1 MDLNL
6 IALKNIKVLANFKDD
21 THFLN
26 CDDKIVLES
35 KLKDDK
41 FENITELSEIEYVLY
56 FSFHQL
62 INIPIRE
69 VIDDYSRKE
78 LLNIMIDAIATV
90 YDVYDNSIYD
100 TENRRICQMM
110 NDIDEIVFKAKINY
124 KRNKCYYQ
132 MLDMFDYLCTGFT
145 AFHELSIDFNS
156 QFSGIIYENDDI
168 DIDDIDIDDIDSP
181 SDDSPSDSPSDS
193 SSDLE
198 SDDES
203 DNKRRKLE

>member
-90 YDVYDNSIYD
+90 YYVYDNSIYD

-124 KRNKCYYQ
+124 KKNKCYYQ

-181 SDDSPSDSPSDS
+181 SDDSPSDLD
-193 SSDLE
+193 

>member
-6 IALKNIKVLANFKDD
+6 IALKNIKVLANFNDD

-78 LLNIMIDAIATV
+78 LLNIMIDAITTV
-90 YDVYDNSIYD
+90 YYVYDNSIYD
-100 TENRRICQMM
+100 TENKRICQMI
-110 NDIDEIVFKAKINY
+110 DEIDEIVFKAKINY
-124 KRNKCYYQ
+124 KKNKCYYQ

-168 DIDDIDIDDIDSP
+168 DIDIDDIDSP
-181 SDDSPSDSPSDS
+181 SDDSPSDDSPSDL
-193 SSDLE
+193 D
-198 SDDES
+198 SDDEI

>member
-6 IALKNIKVLANFKDD
+6 IALKNIKVLANFNDD

-78 LLNIMIDAIATV
+78 LLNIMIDATATV
-90 YDVYDNSIYD
+90 YYVYDNSIYD
-100 TENRRICQMM
+100 TENQRICQMI
-110 NDIDEIVFKAKINY
+110 DEIDEIVFKAKINY
-124 KRNKCYYQ
+124 KQNKCYYQ

-168 DIDDIDIDDIDSP
+168 DIDDIDSMSLPYDSP
-181 SDDSPSDSPSDS
+181 SDDSPSD
-193 SSDLE
+193 LE
-198 SDDES
+198 SDDEI

>member
-6 IALKNIKVLANFKDD
+6 IALKNIKVLANFNDD

-78 LLNIMIDAIATV
+78 LLNIMINAIATV
-90 YDVYDNSIYD
+90 YYVYDKSIYD
-100 TENRRICQMM
+100 TENKRICQMI
-110 NDIDEIVFKAKINY
+110 DEIDEIVFKAKINY
-124 KRNKCYYQ
+124 KKNKCYYQ

-168 DIDDIDIDDIDSP
+168 DIDDIDIDDIDIDDIDSP
-181 SDDSPSDSPSDS
+181 SDDSPR
-193 SSDLE
+193 DLD

>member
-6 IALKNIKVLANFKDD
+6 IALKNIKVLANFNKD

-35 KLKDDK
+35 KVKDDK
-41 FENITELSEIEYVLY
+41 FENITELSEIEYVIY

-69 VIDDYSRKE
+69 VIDDYYRKE

-100 TENRRICQMM
+100 TENKRICQMI
-110 NDIDEIVFKAKINY
+110 DEIDEIVFKAKINY
-124 KRNKCYYQ
+124 KKNKCYYQ

-168 DIDDIDIDDIDSP
+168 DIDDIDDIDSMSLPYDSP
-181 SDDSPSDSPSDS
+181 SDDSPSD
-193 SSDLE
+193 LE
-198 SDDES
+198 SDDEI

>member
-90 YDVYDNSIYD
+90 YYVYDNSIYD

-124 KRNKCYYQ
+124 KKNKCYYQ

-168 DIDDIDIDDIDSP
+168 DDIDIDDIDSP

>member
-6 IALKNIKVLANFKDD
+6 IALKNIKVLANFNDD

-90 YDVYDNSIYD
+90 YYVYDNSIYD
-100 TENRRICQMM
+100 TENKRICQMI
-110 NDIDEIVFKAKINY
+110 DEIDEIVFKAKINY
-124 KRNKCYYQ
+124 KKNKCYYQ

-168 DIDDIDIDDIDSP
+168 DIDIYDIDSP
-181 SDDSPSDSPSDS
+181 SDDSPSDDSPSDL
-193 SSDLE
+193 D

>member
-1 MDLNL
+1 
-6 IALKNIKVLANFKDD
+6 LANFNDD

-78 LLNIMIDAIATV
+78 LLNIMIDAIATI

-100 TENRRICQMM
+100 TENTRICQMI
-110 NDIDEIVFKAKINY
+110 DEIDEIVFKAKINY
-124 KRNKCYYQ
+124 KQNKCYYQ

-168 DIDDIDIDDIDSP
+168 DIDDIDDIDSMSLPYDSP
-181 SDDSPSDSPSDS
+181 SDDSPSD
-193 SSDLE
+193 LE
-198 SDDES
+198 SDDEI

>member
-6 IALKNIKVLANFKDD
+6 IALKNIKVLANFNDD

-41 FENITELSEIEYVLY
+41 FENITELSEIEYVIY

-69 VIDDYSRKE
+69 VINDYSRKE
-78 LLNIMIDAIATV
+78 LLNIMIDAIATI

-100 TENRRICQMM
+100 TENTRICQMI
-110 NDIDEIVFKAKINY
+110 DEIDEIVFKAKINY
-124 KRNKCYYQ
+124 KQNKCYYQ

-168 DIDDIDIDDIDSP
+168 DIDDIDSMSLPYDSP
-181 SDDSPSDSPSDS
+181 SDDSPSD
-193 SSDLE
+193 LE
-198 SDDES
+198 SDDEI

>member
-6 IALKNIKVLANFKDD
+6 IALKNIKVLANFNDD

-69 VIDDYSRKE
+69 VIDVYYRKE

-90 YDVYDNSIYD
+90 YDVYDNSMYD
-100 TENRRICQMM
+100 TENKRICQMI
-110 NDIDEIVFKAKINY
+110 DEIDEIVFKAKINY
-124 KRNKCYYQ
+124 KKNKCYYQ

-168 DIDDIDIDDIDSP
+168 DIDDIDSP
-181 SDDSPSDSPSDS
+181 SDDSPSDLDS
-193 SSDLE
+193 NLD

>member
-1 MDLNL
+1 M
-6 IALKNIKVLANFKDD
+6 ANFNDD

-90 YDVYDNSIYD
+90 YYVYDNSIYD
-100 TENRRICQMM
+100 TENKRICQMI
-110 NDIDEIVFKAKINY
+110 DEIDEIVFKAKINY

-181 SDDSPSDSPSDS
+181 SDDSPSDLD
-193 SSDLE
+193 SDLD

>member
-6 IALKNIKVLANFKDD
+6 IALKNIKVLANFNKD

-35 KLKDDK
+35 KVKDDK
-41 FENITELSEIEYVLY
+41 FENITELSEIEYVIY

-69 VIDDYSRKE
+69 VIDDYYRKE

-100 TENRRICQMM
+100 TENKRICQMI
-110 NDIDEIVFKAKINY
+110 DEIDEIVFKAKINY
-124 KRNKCYYQ
+124 KKNKCYYQ

-168 DIDDIDIDDIDSP
+168 DIDDIDSMSLPYDSP
-181 SDDSPSDSPSDS
+181 SDDSPSD
-193 SSDLE
+193 LE
-198 SDDES
+198 SDDEI

>member
-6 IALKNIKVLANFKDD
+6 IALKNIKVLANFNDD

-90 YDVYDNSIYD
+90 YYVYDNSIYD
-100 TENRRICQMM
+100 IENKRICQMI
-110 NDIDEIVFKAKINY
+110 DEIDEIVFKAKINY
-124 KRNKCYYQ
+124 KKNKCYYQ

-168 DIDDIDIDDIDSP
+168 DIDIYDIDSP
-181 SDDSPSDSPSDS
+181 SDDSPSDDSPSDL
-193 SSDLE
+193 D
-198 SDDES
+198 SDDEI

>member
-6 IALKNIKVLANFKDD
+6 IALKNIKVLANFNDD

-90 YDVYDNSIYD
+90 YYVYDNSIYD
-100 TENRRICQMM
+100 TENKRICQMI
-110 NDIDEIVFKAKINY
+110 DEIDEIVFKAKINY
-124 KRNKCYYQ
+124 KKNKCYYQ

-168 DIDDIDIDDIDSP
+168 DIDIYDIDSP
-181 SDDSPSDSPSDS
+181 SDDSPSDDSPSDL
-193 SSDLE
+193 D
-198 SDDES
+198 SDDEI

>member
-6 IALKNIKVLANFKDD
+6 IALKNIKVLANFNND

-26 CDDKIVLES
+26 CNDKIVLES

-69 VIDDYSRKE
+69 VIDVYYRKE

-100 TENRRICQMM
+100 TENKRICQMI
-110 NDIDEIVFKAKINY
+110 DEIDEIVFKAKINY
-124 KRNKCYYQ
+124 KKNKCYYQ

-156 QFSGIIYENDDI
+156 QFSGIIYENDI
-168 DIDDIDIDDIDSP
+168 DIDIDDIDSP
-181 SDDSPSDSPSDS
+181 SDDSPSDDSPSDLD
-193 SSDLE
+193 SDLD

>member
-1 MDLNL
+1 M
-6 IALKNIKVLANFKDD
+6 
-21 THFLN
+21 
-26 CDDKIVLES
+26 
-35 KLKDDK
+35 
-41 FENITELSEIEYVLY
+41 
-56 FSFHQL
+56 

-100 TENRRICQMM
+100 TENERICLMI
-110 NDIDEIVFKAKINY
+110 DEIDEIVFNAKINY
-124 KRNKCYYQ
+124 KKNKCYYQ

-156 QFSGIIYENDDI
+156 QFSGIIYENNENN
-168 DIDDIDIDDIDSP
+168 DIDIDDIDSP
-181 SDDSPSDSPSDS
+181 SDDSPSDDSP
-193 SSDLE
+193 SDLE
-198 SDDES
+198 SDDEI

>member
-6 IALKNIKVLANFKDD
+6 IALKNIKVLANFNDD

-69 VIDDYSRKE
+69 VIDDYYRKE
-78 LLNIMIDAIATV
+78 LLNIMIDAIATI

-100 TENRRICQMM
+100 TENTRICQMI
-110 NDIDEIVFKAKINY
+110 DEIDEIVFKAKINY
-124 KRNKCYYQ
+124 KQNKCYYQ

-168 DIDDIDIDDIDSP
+168 DIDDIDSMSLPYDSP
-181 SDDSPSDSPSDS
+181 SDDSPSD
-193 SSDLE
+193 LE
-198 SDDES
+198 SDDEI

>member
-6 IALKNIKVLANFKDD
+6 IALKNIKVLANFNDD

-90 YDVYDNSIYD
+90 YYVYDNSIYD
-100 TENRRICQMM
+100 IENKRICQMI
-110 NDIDEIVFKAKINY
+110 DEIDEIVFKAKINY
-124 KRNKCYYQ
+124 KKNKCYYQ

-168 DIDDIDIDDIDSP
+168 DIDDIDDIDSP
-181 SDDSPSDSPSDS
+181 SDDSSSDLE
-193 SSDLE
+193 SDLE

>member
-90 YDVYDNSIYD
+90 YYVYDNSIYD

-124 KRNKCYYQ
+124 KKNKCYYQ

-181 SDDSPSDSPSDS
+181 SDDSPSDLD
-193 SSDLE
+193 SDLD

>member
-6 IALKNIKVLANFKDD
+6 IALKNIKVLANFNDD

-78 LLNIMIDAIATV
+78 LLNIMIDAIATI

-100 TENRRICQMM
+100 TENTRICQMI
-110 NDIDEIVFKAKINY
+110 DEIDEIVFKAKINY
-124 KRNKCYYQ
+124 KQNKCYYQ

-168 DIDDIDIDDIDSP
+168 DIDDIDSMSLPYDSP
-181 SDDSPSDSPSDS
+181 SDDSPSD
-193 SSDLE
+193 LE
-198 SDDES
+198 SDDEI

>member
-1 MDLNL
+1 MDLNI
-6 IALKNIKVLANFKDD
+6 IALKNIKVLANFNDD

-78 LLNIMIDAIATV
+78 LLNIMINAIATV
-90 YDVYDNSIYD
+90 YYVYDNSIYD
-100 TENRRICQMM
+100 TENKRICQMI
-110 NDIDEIVFKAKINY
+110 DEIDEIVFKAKINY
-124 KRNKCYYQ
+124 KKNKCYYQ

-168 DIDDIDIDDIDSP
+168 DIDDIDSP
-181 SDDSPSDSPSDS
+181 SDDCPSDS

>member
-6 IALKNIKVLANFKDD
+6 IALKNIKVLANFNDD

-26 CDDKIVLES
+26 INDKIVLES

-90 YDVYDNSIYD
+90 YYVYDNSIYD
-100 TENRRICQMM
+100 TENKRICQMI
-110 NDIDEIVFKAKINY
+110 DEIDEIVFKAKINY
-124 KRNKCYYQ
+124 KKNKCYYQ

-168 DIDDIDIDDIDSP
+168 DIDDIDSP
-181 SDDSPSDSPSDS
+181 SDDCPSDS

>member
-6 IALKNIKVLANFKDD
+6 IALKNIKVLANFNDD

-90 YDVYDNSIYD
+90 YYVYDNSIYD
-100 TENRRICQMM
+100 TENKRICQMI
-110 NDIDEIVFKAKINY
+110 DEIDEIVFKAKINY
-124 KRNKCYYQ
+124 KKNKCYYQ

-168 DIDDIDIDDIDSP
+168 DIDNIDDIDIDDIDSP
-181 SDDSPSDSPSDS
+181 SDDSPNDS

-198 SDDES
+198 SDES

>member
-6 IALKNIKVLANFKDD
+6 IALKNIKVLANFNDD

-78 LLNIMIDAIATV
+78 LLNIMINAIATV
-90 YDVYDNSIYD
+90 YYVYDNSIYD
-100 TENRRICQMM
+100 TENKRICQMI
-110 NDIDEIVFKAKINY
+110 DEIDEIVFKAKINY
-124 KRNKCYYQ
+124 KKNKCYYQ

-168 DIDDIDIDDIDSP
+168 DIDVIDSP
-181 SDDSPSDSPSDS
+181 SDDSPSDLD
-193 SSDLE
+193 SDLD

>member
-6 IALKNIKVLANFKDD
+6 IALKNIKVLANFNDD

-100 TENRRICQMM
+100 IENKRICQMM

-132 MLDMFDYLCTGFT
+132 MLDTFDYLCTGFT

-156 QFSGIIYENDDI
+156 QFSGIIYENN
-168 DIDDIDIDDIDSP
+168 DIDIDDIDSP
-181 SDDSPSDSPSDS
+181 SDDSPSDLD
-193 SSDLE
+193 SDLD